1 MHSLPS
7 NRVDI
12 ALVTAANMPKPDPET
27 HLLTKQLE
35 RLGARSEIIAWDSAV
50 DWEQVPVVV
59 IRSTWDYYQ
68 RLHGFLAWA
77 RHVDTASRLI
87 NPYTVVHWNCHKRYM
102 QQLAAKGV
110 PVVPTMVVEAGTGDI
125 GGRVLA
131 NCDWGEVVIKP
142 AVSIGAIGALR
153 AGAGETA
160 ATDHLKMLLADGDVL
175 IQPFVS
181 SVPTEGEISMVYF
194 GGEFSHAIRKLPK
207 SGEYR
212 VQDHHGGTVEP
223 HVPIAEELDAAA
235 AALAASPAPTVYAR
249 VDLVRLDG
257 SPAVMEL
264 ELIEPALFLSHSNA
278 GNRRFAEILKHLLEQ
293 TTG

>member
-1 MHSLPS
+1 MQSLPS

-27 HLLTKQLE
+27 HLLIRELE
-35 RLGARSEIIAWDSAV
+35 RLGVRSEIIAWDSAV
-50 DWEQVPVVV
+50 NWADIPVVV

-68 RLHGFLAWA
+68 RLPDFLSWA
-77 RHVDTASRLI
+77 RQVDIVSRLI

-110 PVVPTMVVEAGTGDI
+110 PVVPTMVVEAGAGDI
-125 GGRVLA
+125 SGRVLE
-131 NCDWGEVVIKP
+131 NCGWGEVVIKP

-153 AGAGETA
+153 AEAGEPA

-175 IQPFVS
+175 IQPFVA
-181 SVPTEGEISMVYF
+181 SVLTEGEISIIYF
-194 GGEFSHAIRKLPK
+194 GGAFSHAIRKLPK
-207 SGEYR
+207 SGEFR
-212 VQDHHGGTVEP
+212 VQDHHGGTVEL
-223 HVPIAEELDAAA
+223 HVPSAEELGAAA

-257 SPAVMEL
+257 GPAVMEL

-278 GNRRFAEILKHLLEQ
+278 GKRRFAEILKHALEQ